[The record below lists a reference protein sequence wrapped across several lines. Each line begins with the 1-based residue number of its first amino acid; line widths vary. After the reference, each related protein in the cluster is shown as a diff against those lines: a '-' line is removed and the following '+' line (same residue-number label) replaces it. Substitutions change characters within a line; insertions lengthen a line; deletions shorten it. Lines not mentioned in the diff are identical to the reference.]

1 MRRTIRLFL
10 GVLCLAAP
18 AAAQQRPLVTED
30 PETVGSGLILVEGGL
45 DIQRGILFPVSGL
58 EGNLL
63 RLPTLGLSIGVSSI
77 AQSWYTLPFGRAGR
91 LKA

>member
-1 MRRTIRLFL
+1 MRRTIGSLL

-30 PETVGSGLILVEGGL
+30 PETVGSGLILLEGGF

-63 RLPTLGLSIGVSSI
+63 RMPTLGLSIGVSASS
-77 AQSWYTLPFGRAGR
+77 ALPA
-91 LKA
+91 